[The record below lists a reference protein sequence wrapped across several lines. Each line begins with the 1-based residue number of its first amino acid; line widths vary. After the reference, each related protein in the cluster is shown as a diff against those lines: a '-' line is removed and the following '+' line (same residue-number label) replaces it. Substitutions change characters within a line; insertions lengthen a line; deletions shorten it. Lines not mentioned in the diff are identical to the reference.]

1 MSATTTEPTTDE
13 PATDRGTPVSGAPAA
28 LVGDDAGGKY
38 LTFFLE
44 GEEYGIE
51 ILKVHEIIGLMPIT
65 RIPRTAEHVMGVV
78 NLRGKVIPVVDL
90 RLRFG
95 MPAIEATDLT
105 CIVVVQARGLRFG
118 LVVDRVSEVV
128 DLRGEE
134 VEDPPAFNADIR
146 TDFIRGMG
154 KSGERVKILLD
165 IDRVLSAEDVEE
177 LDRARG

>member
-1 MSATTTEPTTDE
+1 MSEVTNQPSSDSSAAVE
-13 PATDRGTPVSGAPAA
+13 APSMAG
-28 LVGDDAGGKY
+28 VGGKY
-38 LTFFLE
+38 LTFFLSE
-44 GEEYGIE
+44 EEYGIE

-65 RIPRTAEHVMGVV
+65 RIPRAADHVMGVV

-95 MPAIEATDLT
+95 MEAIEPTDLT

-128 DLRGEE
+128 DLASED
-134 VEDPPAFNADIR
+134 VEDPPTFGTDIP

-154 KSGERVKILLD
+154 KSESSVTILLD
-165 IDRVLSAEDVEE
+165 IDRVLSDDE
-177 LDRARG
+177 LDELGGAAA